1 MKSALFAFAYLLQAP
16 FSYQPDNEKLTEIEY
31 RPNRVIPITAALG
44 FQVTVLLSPDE
55 QIKTIAVGDST
66 AWQVTANQ
74 SANNIFI
81 KLTESGQTTNMTVVT
96 NVRLYAFELVPLEY
110 PPANMPYIVRLTYP
124 STVVADE
131 TINPTEILGRYKLT
145 GSKSLRPSGI
155 ADDGQRTFIEWPE
168 RADIPAVF
176 GLDQAGH
183 EILVNG
189 MMRDDR
195 LVIDS
200 VVSTLIFRIDEKVA
214 RATRNAVEKH
224 R

>member
-1 MKSALFAFAYLLQAP
+1 
-16 FSYQPDNEKLTEIEY
+16 
-31 RPNRVIPITAALG
+31 
-44 FQVTVLLSPDE
+44 
-55 QIKTIAVGDST
+55 
-66 AWQVTANQ
+66 
-74 SANNIFI
+74 
-81 KLTESGQTTNMTVVT
+81 MTVVT

-200 VVSTLIFRIDEKVA
+200 VGSTLIFRF
-214 RATRNAVEKH
+214 VE
-224 R
+224 